1 MTTPSSQREVIGG
14 VDTHSAAHH
23 AAAVDAATGRLLG
36 DREFPATAAGY
47 ARLLAWLQSLGQVA
61 AVGVEGT
68 GSYGAGLFRHLDG
81 AGVAVIE
88 VSRPNRQAR
97 RFQGKSDP
105 IDAIAAARAVLAGTA
120 TTIPKPRDGKVEAI
134 RMIRATRRSAVK
146 ARRAAINQMHG
157 LLWGAPEPLRDKLR
171 GYRRAALV
179 TRCAALR
186 PDPARASDPAVTAA
200 LMLRRLAR
208 RIAALDAEITDASNQ
223 LATLIQATAPALL
236 AIFGAG
242 TEAAAQLLTTAGQN
256 PHRLHSEAALARLC
270 GTAPIPAS
278 SGTTTRH
285 RLHRGGDRQANAAIH
300 MIVIS
305 RLRWHQ
311 PTRAYLARR
320 TTEGKTRK
328 EIIRCLKRALIRE
341 LYTALKT
348 DLPDLTTPPLDTA

>member
-1 MTTPSSQREVIGG
+1 MTTPSPQREVIGG
-14 VDTHSAAHH
+14 VDTHGGTHH
-23 AAAVDAATGRLLG
+23 AAAVDGATGRLLG
-36 DREFPATAAGY
+36 DCEFPATASGY
-47 ARLLAWLQSLGQVA
+47 ARLLAWLRSLGQVA

-68 GSYGAGLFRHLDG
+68 GSYGAGLLRHLDG
-81 AGVAVIE
+81 QGVTVIE
-88 VSRPNRQAR
+88 VARPSRQAR
-97 RFQGKSDP
+97 RSQGKSDP

-179 TRCAALR
+179 ARCARLR
-186 PDPARASDPAVTAA
+186 PAEAASSGDTAAVAA

-208 RIAALDAEITDASNQ
+208 RVRALDAEIADADTE
-223 LATLIQATAPALL
+223 LAALIQATAPALL
-236 AIFGAG
+236 AVFGAG
-242 TEAAAQLLTTAGQN
+242 TEAAGQLLTTAGEN
-256 PHRLHSEAALARLC
+256 PHRLRSEAALARLC
-270 GTAPIPAS
+270 GAAPIPAS

-285 RLHRGGDRQANAAIH
+285 RLHRGGDRQANSALH
-300 MIVIS
+300 MIVIN
-305 RLRWHQ
+305 RLRWHP

-320 TTEGKTRK
+320 TTEGKTKK

-348 DLPDLTTPPLDTA
+348 DLPNLTTPLDTA